1 MTSTYLA
8 GILNPRADTVR
19 QLNFGSKNEEKEK
32 RTVLQAV
39 VVCLIL
45 LFFVSCCFLAKH
57 DGLSSILQ
65 YLSLVQLVLR
75 GHDFNRV
82 RH

>member
-45 LFFVSCCFLAKH
+45 LFFVSCCILAKH